1 MIFHKLAP
9 LLALGLNL
17 LLLGTALAPD
27 RKSHREK
34 LFACLAGALAWWNLG
49 VFGLRVSD
57 DPATALIWEQLLHIG
72 VIPLPVLF
80 YHYVLV
86 FLGVATRSRAL
97 RAGYVLCGGFLAV
110 SLSPLF

>member
-72 VIPLPVLF
+72 VIPLPVCSTTTCSCSWACPRARAPS
-80 YHYVLV
+80 
-86 FLGVATRSRAL
+86 GRATSC
-97 RAGYVLCGGFLAV
+97 AGAF
-110 SLSPLF
+110 SP